1 MATDASAEE
10 LTGARLGGEGT
21 GRPEPSEPIVSA
33 GTVLCAGAVPA
44 ARFLLREQFLLQS
57 VLLVVEQAALTRTL
71 TQTRNPNP

>member
-10 LTGARLGGEGT
+10 PTRARLGEEGT
-21 GRPEPSEPIVSA
+21 GRPRPAEPIVSA

-71 TQTRNPNP
+71 TRTLTRNP